1 MEMLSN
7 HKNPIKMKK
16 INKIN
21 KITVALPLII
31 LAVLSFSSC
40 NNSNRK
46 NYHEKG
52 EDVNVPT
59 SQVTN
64 NSVNELPNQTSH
76 VEEVNQT
83 NPAERFVGRYSILGN
98 HEHYVF
104 EILSDGR
111 VLQRYEVSGHTTYVG
126 VINVISDCA
135 FKIVPADYDFR
146 FGPRD
151 CEMPY
156 FCTHSE
162 EQAGRTPGPYIRY
175 LIFDK
180 CENRAYECGIDE
192 YESRDIA
199 SVNYYKFTH

>member
-7 HKNPIKMKK
+7 HKNPIKMK
-16 INKIN
+16 KIN

-64 NSVNELPNQTSH
+64 NSVNELPNQTSP

-83 NPAERFVGRYSILGN
+83 NPAERFVGRYSILGDM
-98 HEHYVF
+98 EGYVF
-104 EILSDGR
+104 EILPDGR
-111 VLQRYEVSGHTTYVG
+111 VLRRNEVSGYTKYVG
-126 VINVISDCA
+126 VINVISNCA
-135 FKIVPADYDFR
+135 FKIVPADYNFS
-146 FGPRD
+146 FGPLG
-151 CEMPY
+151 CTMPEFY
-156 FCTHSE
+156 THSE
-162 EQAGRTPGPYIRY
+162 SISHTSSPYIRC

-180 CENRAYECGIDE
+180 CENRAYFGGVDE
-192 YESRDIA
+192 YESRDIV
-199 SVNYYKFTH
+199 SVRYLKFTH

>member
-16 INKIN
+16 INKTTMI
-21 KITVALPLII
+21 LPLII

-52 EDVNVPT
+52 EDVNVPS

-64 NSVNELPNQTSH
+64 NSVNELPNQTPS

-83 NPAERFVGRYSILGN
+83 NPAERFVGRYSILGDL
-98 HEHYVF
+98 EHYVF

-111 VLQRYEVSGHTTYVG
+111 VLHRNEVSGHTTYVG

-135 FKIVPADYDFR
+135 FKIVPADYDFW
-146 FGPRD
+146 FGPGD

-156 FCTHSE
+156 FRTHSE
-162 EQAGRTPGPYIRY
+162 KQAGRAHGPYIRR

-199 SVNYYKFTH
+199 SVIYYKFTH